1 MISEGMLQLGVSLWE
16 RIVHSAYQKAL
27 EIRIYLL
34 TVLLVVV
41 WVIKKPCILCGV
53 MPINS
58 LLH

>member
-16 RIVHSAYQKAL
+16 RIMLSAYQKAL

-41 WVIKKPCILCGV
+41 WVIQKPCILCGV